1 MWVWLSFSGLWEE
14 DQSCEWM
21 LAGDPTGFHPGA
33 PLDPL
38 TLLGPPE
45 EPGTGLHLPQA
56 PMELQAPQGRWGSGC
71 LLGQHCP
78 VPRGARPEHPHPLPG
93 PAGASGSS
101 LGSRQYHPES
111 LLVSK

>member
-1 MWVWLSFSGLWEE
+1 MWVWLSFSGVWEE
-14 DQSCEWM
+14 DQSREWM

-56 PMELQAPQGRWGSGC
+56 PMELQAPQGEGGFRLPVGAALPSSQGC
-71 LLGQHCP
+71 P
-78 VPRGARPEHPHPLPG
+78 P
-93 PAGASGSS
+93 
-101 LGSRQYHPES
+101 
-111 LLVSK
+111 